1 MPPIATDYIICP
13 FTTVIDT
20 REQAP
25 FSFRGIKSDAKQGG
39 KPLIIKTTVKTLT
52 SGDYSIEGFEDRL
65 ACERKSLPDLFQTLS
80 HGRDRFERELARLN
94 LMDFAAVVVE
104 ADWAAILQPNATYS
118 AMRPKSI
125 VRSVIAF
132 QQRYVKVHWWMM
144 PTRWT
149 AEQVC
154 FRVLDRFWQDRE
166 RDRDTD
172 RK

>member
-1 MPPIATDYIICP
+1 
-13 FTTVIDT
+13 
-20 REQAP
+20 
-25 FSFRGIKSDAKQGG
+25 
-39 KPLIIKTTVKTLT
+39 
-52 SGDYSIEGFEDRL
+52 
-65 ACERKSLPDLFQTLS
+65 
-80 HGRDRFERELARLN
+80 
-94 LMDFAAVVVE
+94 MDFAAVVVE

-144 PTRWT
+144 PTRWM